1 LNKFIFS
8 FFLLLSFLC
17 LQAQEKDSVNNDK
30 IEDVVILGLR
40 KVDCQKIYDEEKAL
54 YEKQSEELQ
63 KLNFE
68 TLFDELLKLKEF
80 QKIKSDERKI
90 VILNPDYNTIIY
102 SCGNDSFFKC
112 KHYEKYIN
120 KDVFEKVWNKNS
132 YLKILN
138 FFDNKIIIPLIEI
151 PFWSFEQNMKDEN
164 NYLKTRNIKPFY
176 KGIYRDLNNKKKEFY
191 YSSHKK
197 TNKSLEISFDKNKI
211 IAQNYLQLDMKIF
224 PVVSENSGVY
234 GITMILGD
242 GEKELY
248 KRYLLYQY
256 KDGKWNFLEEKTN

>member
-1 LNKFIFS
+1 MKFIFS
-8 FFLLLSFLC
+8 FFFLLGFLC
-17 LQAQEKDSVNNDK
+17 FQAQENDSVRNEK
-30 IEDVVILGLR
+30 IEDVVILGR
-40 KVDCQKIYDEEKAL
+40 TKVDCQKIYDEEKAL
-54 YEKQSEELQ
+54 YKKQYEELQ
-63 KLNFE
+63 KLNFK

-90 VILNPDYNTIIY
+90 VILNPDYITITS

-112 KHYEKYIN
+112 KHYEKFIN
-120 KDVFEKVWNKNS
+120 KDVFEKVWNKNG

-138 FFDNKIIIPLIEI
+138 FFDNKIIIPLIEF

-164 NYLKTRNIKPFY
+164 NYLKTRNIEPFY

-197 TNKSLEISFDKNKI
+197 PIESLEISLDKNKI

-224 PVVSENSGVY
+224 PVVSESSGVY
-234 GITMILGD
+234 SVTIILGN
-242 GEKELY
+242 GEKELS

-256 KDGKWNFLEEKTN
+256 KNGKWNFLEEKTK

>member
-1 LNKFIFS
+1 MNKIIFS

-17 LQAQEKDSVNNDK
+17 LQAQEKDSVNNEK

-40 KVDCQKIYDEEKAL
+40 KVDCQKIYDEEKTL

-63 KLNFE
+63 KFNFE
-68 TLFDELLKLKEF
+68 TLFDEILKLKEF

-90 VILNPDYNTIIY
+90 VILNPDYNTIIS

-132 YLKILN
+132 YLKIVN

-164 NYLKTRNIKPFY
+164 NYLKTRNIEPFY
-176 KGIYRDLNNKKKEFY
+176 KGIYRDLNNKNKEFY
-191 YSSHKK
+191 YSSHQKLTEK
-197 TNKSLEISFDKNKI
+197 LEIHLEKNKM
-211 IAQNYLQLDMKIF
+211 IAENFLQLDMKIF
-224 PVVSENSGVY
+224 PVANESSNVY
-234 GITMILGD
+234 TVIIILKNEGQEISRTD
-242 GEKELY
+242 NQ
-248 KRYLLYQY
+248 YQF
-256 KDGKWNFLEEKTN
+256 KDGKWKLLKNK

>member
-1 LNKFIFS
+1 MKFLFS
-8 FFLLLSFLC
+8 FLLLLNFLC
-17 LQAQEKDSVNNDK
+17 FQAQEKDSVNNEK
-30 IEDVVILGLR
+30 IEDVVILGR
-40 KVDCQKIYDEEKAL
+40 PKVDCQKIYDNEKAL
-54 YEKQSEELQ
+54 YEKQSEELK

-68 TLFDELLKLKEF
+68 RLFDELLKLKEF

-90 VILNPDYNTIIY
+90 VILNPDYITIIS
-102 SCGNDSFFKC
+102 SCGNDDFFKC

-132 YLKILN
+132 YLKIVN

-164 NYLKTRNIKPFY
+164 NYLKTRNIEPFY
-176 KGIYRDLNNKKKEFY
+176 KGIYRDLNNKNKEFY

-197 TNKSLEISFDKNKI
+197 STESLEVNLDKNKI
-211 IAQNYLQLDMKIF
+211 IAENYLQLDMKIF
-224 PVVSENSGVY
+224 PVVSESLGLYSVT
-234 GITMILGD
+234 IILGNE
-242 GEKELY
+242 EKELS

-256 KDGKWNFLEEKTN
+256 KEGKWNFLEEKTK